1 MMIVF
6 CLMSIQT
13 EGIYGWIQPS
23 HPITHAKSYNRPS
36 NLPTS
41 TTRLYSIFDK
51 FLYDSKIP
59 PELEK
64 EIYEAEAN
72 TAAAKDRGTRI
83 LVYASLAVIGI
94 MCAVFNGFLTELR
107 ATGLPETTTAT
118 GLVIP
123 AVLPNTDPVNDP
135 HNLQILQQAGF
146 SWVSSNPVTKFLFTN
161 QIGGGLCLL
170 FGGGSG
176 LLAEAEL
183 DSRRINAEKIYEE
196 LERRRSQKT
205 TAAATTKNKS
215 SSANKKKKNIS
226 GKQKKR
232 MQALS
237 EVVEIEKEDPTTI
250 TTTAGDEIE
259 NPVEAAATGPK
270 REQQQEQQQQQQGG
284 VLQQMKSL
292 YEKADSMAASQA
304 LLLNKQLEDAG
315 VVEKITDET
324 GLKIIG
330 KEEAQKRKQ
339 QEQEKE
345 A

>member
-1 MMIVF
+1 
-6 CLMSIQT
+6 
-13 EGIYGWIQPS
+13 
-23 HPITHAKSYNRPS
+23 
-36 NLPTS
+36 
-41 TTRLYSIFDK
+41 
-51 FLYDSKIP
+51 
-59 PELEK
+59 
-64 EIYEAEAN
+64 
-72 TAAAKDRGTRI
+72 
-83 LVYASLAVIGI
+83 

-146 SWVSSNPVTKFLFTN
+146 TWVSSNPVTKFLFTN

-170 FGGGSG
+170 LGGGSG

-250 TTTAGDEIE
+250 TGAVDEIE

-270 REQQQEQQQQQQGG
+270 REQQQQQQGG

-330 KEEAQKRKQ
+330 KEEAQKMKQ
-339 QEQEKE
+339 QQQQELEKD